1 VNPRLK
7 SALLIVF
14 ALTTVATGILAWQQN
29 RTFRNTQ
36 LVSADTDR
44 TALEKRLAD
53 AEHRAHALQNEL
65 DALKA
70 KAVAED
76 TPSDEPPAPGSAN
89 NDDRRGRTRGPGGGN
104 DAFMAMMND
113 PKVVQLMNSREKLM
127 LDSRYASL
135 FKSLMQGS
143 NLTPQQIDAFKDL
156 LVEKQNTTRDV
167 MMSARTEG
175 ITDRSEVNKLVK
187 SAQAELD
194 AQIQSTLGASG
205 FEQYQQYEK
214 TAPQRNLV
222 NQLSQSLSYT
232 SSPLTDAQSQQLVQI
247 LADNSASTSN
257 NQRRNNG
264 GFGGE
269 MGGPGGF
276 GGGSV
281 TISDAA
287 VAQAQSVLGSTQLQA
302 LTNLQQ
308 QQKAQQELAQAMRA
322 ARQNTTKQATST
334 ATTTSTAKAAQ

>member
-1 VNPRLK
+1 
-7 SALLIVF
+7 
-14 ALTTVATGILAWQQN
+14 
-29 RTFRNTQ
+29 
-36 LVSADTDR
+36 
-44 TALEKRLAD
+44 
-53 AEHRAHALQNEL
+53 
-65 DALKA
+65 
-70 KAVAED
+70 
-76 TPSDEPPAPGSAN
+76 
-89 NDDRRGRTRGPGGGN
+89 
-104 DAFMAMMND
+104 MAMMND

-194 AQIQSTLGASG
+194 AQIQSTLGADG
-205 FEQYQQYEK
+205 FSQYQQYEK

-232 SSPLTDAQSQQLVQI
+232 SAPLTDTQNQQLVQI
-247 LADNSASTSN
+247 LADNSASSGGN
-257 NQRRNNG
+257 NQRRTNG

-269 MGGPGGF
+269 MGGPGGY
-276 GGGSV
+276 GGGGV